1 MDTSVSIYISNIH
14 PYATETDILNA
25 LKVFGNCDDSIIFR
39 NIQNGTC
46 SILKFN
52 FEGDSD
58 IDNIIILNSGVGL
71 TVNYS
76 YTILSELFGG
86 IPKRLTSNMFL
97 QLIKSSVITQKSSI
111 QFLTEINQEIVKS
124 KELEELLAESIFA
137 FED

>member
-1 MDTSVSIYISNIH
+1 MDTSVSIYLSNIH
-14 PYATETDILNA
+14 PYATETDILKA

-86 IPKRLTSNMFL
+86 IPKRVTSNMFI

-111 QFLTEINQEIVKS
+111 QFLSEINQEIVKS